1 MTKFADINRQIGLG
15 GIVLLPTET
24 VYGLACSAENKAA
37 VDKIYVL
44 KGRDFHKTLAVCV
57 KNLEEAQNYGILTP
71 KAVDLAKRYWPGSL
85 TLIVE
90 ARDDLLIVENCLGES
105 GDKLT
110 IALRCPEAAWRD
122 HLTTPLALTSA
133 NRSGQK
139 DCVSYD
145 DGLETFGDALDASL
159 ETNVPL
165 SGSPSTIVSVV
176 DDKIK
181 ILRHGALDI
190 EFGEIKS

>member
-1 MTKFADINRQIGLG
+1 MTALAEINKQIGLG

-24 VYGLACSAENKAA
+24 VYGLACSAENSAA
-37 VDKIYVL
+37 VDKIYLL

-57 KNLEEAQNYGILTP
+57 KNLEEAQRYGIFTP

-90 ARDDLLIVENCLGES
+90 AKDDLLIVENCLGES

-110 IALRCPEAAWRD
+110 IAFRCPEAAWRE

-145 DGLETFGDALDASL
+145 LAIETFGDTLDASL
-159 ETNVPL
+159 EADAPL
-165 SGSPSTIVSVV
+165 SGLPSTIMSVV
-176 DDKIK
+176 DDTIK
-181 ILRHGALDI
+181 IFRHGALKVTI
-190 EFGEIKS
+190 